1 MNIIPPPPTH
11 MLRSYTMPIGCPH
24 CKQPYQ
30 LHHSDIDLPFGCAS
44 CQQHLSG
51 ECFEQGKFINPT
63 NEPRRV
69 YWNLSHMKDIGE
81 STMETILD
89 DNHIPYMDITH
100 PMDIATYISI
110 ENQYYKVKFI
120 RTRENIGIGL
130 PSVNQN
136 RQPVY
141 TYHNYSLLTNS
152 NL

>member
-1 MNIIPPPPTH
+1 MSLSTPSTPI
-11 MLRSYTMPIGCPH
+11 LRSYTMPIGCPH

-30 LHHSDIDLPFGCAS
+30 LHHSDIDLPFGCSA
-44 CQQHLSG
+44 CQQYLSG

-63 NEPRRV
+63 KETHRL

-81 STMETILD
+81 STMETILE
-89 DNHIPYMDITH
+89 DNNIPYTDITH
-100 PMDIATYISI
+100 ALDLGSYIRI

-120 RTRENIGIGL
+120 RTRENVGIGL
-130 PSVNQN
+130 LTVNQN

-141 TYHNYSLLTNS
+141 TYRNYSLLTNS

>member
-1 MNIIPPPPTH
+1 MSLSTPSTPI
-11 MLRSYTMPIGCPH
+11 LRSYTMPIGCPH

-30 LHHSDIDLPFGCAS
+30 LHHSDIDLPFGCSA
-44 CQQHLSG
+44 CQQYLSG

-63 NEPRRV
+63 KEPHRL

-81 STMETILD
+81 STMDTILE
-89 DNHIPYMDITH
+89 DNNIRYMDITH
-100 PMDIATYISI
+100 PMDLASYIRI

-120 RTRENIGIGL
+120 RTRKNVGIGL
-130 PSVNQN
+130 LSVNQN

-141 TYHNYSLLTNS
+141 TYRNYSLLTNS